1 MIWRW
6 WDVILI
12 LSRYGETE
20 FVDVSKAVSIKL
32 VSKRVKTEV
41 HIMFPG
47 GKTLV
52 LEYDKEFVGDI
63 AYEETLFKQ
72 WLTKKGLYPVPGE
85 FEASMWF
92 GTSQRNINVDWRWE

>member
-1 MIWRW
+1 M
-6 WDVILI
+6 ILI

-20 FVDVSKAVSIKL
+20 FVDVGKAISIKL
-32 VSKRVKTEV
+32 VSMVDRTEV

-63 AYEETLFKQ
+63 TDEEVLFEL
-72 WLTKKGLYPVPGE
+72 WMTKKELYPIPGKYE
-85 FEASMWF
+85 KSRWF
-92 GTSQRNINVDWRWE
+92 KTKDVSVKWKWE